1 MQDAKLLDK
10 VTNGSGFIAALDQSG
25 GSTPKALKGYGIE
38 EDAWGSE
45 EEMFGLIHKMR
56 SRVITSPAFSGEK
69 VLGAILFER
78 TMDGEVDGKPTPEAL
93 LDRGVAPFIKID
105 KGLEDEANGVQLM
118 KPMPDLDALLTRAKG
133 LGVIGTKE
141 RSVINLANREGI
153 AAVVKQQF
161 DVAQQ
166 VTAHGLVPII
176 EPEVNIKSA
185 ERAEA
190 DEILLD
196 ELTKALDA
204 LLTRAK
210 GLGVI
215 GTKERSVINLANR
228 EGIAAVVKQQFE
240 VAQQVTA
247 HGLVPIIEPEVNI
260 KSAERAEADEILLD
274 ELTKALDALPGDDK
288 VMLKLS
294 IPAKAGLYDS
304 LVDHP
309 RVARVV
315 ALSGGFSRSEACTE
329 LAKNRGM
336 IASFSRALLNDL
348 RHQMDDAE
356 FNGALGLAIDEIHAA
371 SVAQP

>member
-1 MQDAKLLDK
+1 MQDSKTLDQLS
-10 VTNGSGFIAALDQSG
+10 NGAGFIAALDQSG

-38 EDAWGSE
+38 DDAWGNE
-45 EEMFGLIHKMR
+45 EEMFGLIHQMR
-56 SRVITSPAFSGEK
+56 ARVITSPAFGGDK

-78 TMDGEVDGKPTPEAL
+78 TMDGQVDGKATPTAL
-93 LDRGVAPFIKID
+93 IDRGVLPFIKVD

-118 KPMPDLDALLTRAKG
+118 KPMPELDALLARSKA
-133 LGVIGTKE
+133 LGVVGTKE
-141 RSVINLANREGI
+141 RSVINLANRDGI

-161 DVAQQ
+161 EVGQQ
-166 VTAHGLVPII
+166 VLAHGMTPII

-190 DEILLD
+190 DQILLE

-204 LLTRAK
+204 M
-210 GLGVI
+210 
-215 GTKERSVINLANR
+215 
-228 EGIAAVVKQQFE
+228 
-240 VAQQVTA
+240 
-247 HGLVPIIEPEVNI
+247 
-260 KSAERAEADEILLD
+260 
-274 ELTKALDALPGDDK
+274 PGDDK

-315 ALSGGFSRSEACTE
+315 ALSGGFARPEACTE

-336 IASFSRALLNDL
+336 IASFSRALLSDL
-348 RHQMDDAE
+348 RAQMSDDE
-356 FNGALGLAIDEIHAA
+356 FNASLGQAVDEIFTA
-371 SVAQP
+371 STVKA